1 MNNNNHSKNRAITLF
16 DIYQEPPI
24 PEEKKGIP
32 YRIRYQA
39 NDRTL
44 TDKEVNQ
51 TPLSLKI
58 GKKEGGQG

>member
-1 MNNNNHSKNRAITLF
+1 MKLSFRAITLF

-24 PEEKKGIP
+24 PEEKKGIS

-51 TPLSLKI
+51 SPSRLKI
-58 GKKEGGQG
+58 GKKGRGQG